1 MSFSTLTSPFSF
13 PLPKSHHFSHSLLS
27 LNLSSLSSLSLT
39 LSHSL
44 SHLSHS
50 LSHLSITIFSNSLT
64 LTSPSHSHSLSILP
78 KGIFSP
84 NFKFFS
90 LICVFGVSFE
100 FVWGLGLSKGEGL
113 EFGLDLWYN
122 NFRGDYAVFFFLCGY
137 LTIFIFFL

>member
-1 MSFSTLTSPFSF
+1 MSFSTLTSPLSF
-13 PLPKSHHFSHSLLS
+13 PLPKSHHFSHTHSSHLISHLS
-27 LNLSSLSSLSLT
+27 LHYLSLSLT
-39 LSHSL
+39 LSSL
-44 SHLSHS
+44 CL
-50 LSHLSITIFSNSLT
+50 TIFSNSLT

-122 NFRGDYAVFFFLCGY
+122 NFRGDYPFFL
-137 LTIFIFFL
+137 FIVLC